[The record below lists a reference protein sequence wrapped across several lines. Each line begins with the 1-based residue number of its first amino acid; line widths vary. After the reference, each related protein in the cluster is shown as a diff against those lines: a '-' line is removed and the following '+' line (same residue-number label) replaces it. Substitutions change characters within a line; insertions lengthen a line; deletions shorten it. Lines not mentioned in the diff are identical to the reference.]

1 MPNGIQIPEDKK
13 IIKELQKIECEDEII
28 IAGELYAL
36 MKIHNERSSDV
47 CITRPK
53 NGQVYFAA
61 FDIVQSSKGNLDN
74 YPKKIEYIS
83 ESLKDLNILMW

>member
-36 MKIHNERSSDV
+36 Q
-47 CITRPK
+47 
-53 NGQVYFAA
+53 G
-61 FDIVQSSKGNLDN
+61 
-74 YPKKIEYIS
+74 
-83 ESLKDLNILMW
+83 